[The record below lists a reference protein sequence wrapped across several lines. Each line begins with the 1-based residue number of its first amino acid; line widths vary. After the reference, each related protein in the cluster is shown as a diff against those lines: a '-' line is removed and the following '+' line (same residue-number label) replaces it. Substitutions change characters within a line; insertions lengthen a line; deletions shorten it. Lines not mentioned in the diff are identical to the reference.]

1 MDWPLIWGIWVGV
14 TLVSFGILEF
24 IGWKQK
30 RTSGTLSYQVWKILF
45 VDHHLRLVGKHP
57 RKPRGI
63 IYFLVGAPIVW
74 LAIHF
79 LFGGRFG

>member
-1 MDWPLIWGIWVGV
+1 MNWEIVWGVWVG
-14 TLVSFGILEF
+14 LALFSFALLELW
-24 IGWKQK
+24 GWRKD

-45 VDHHLRLVGKHP
+45 VDHHRRLVGEHP

-74 LAIHF
+74 LAVHF